1 MSTRERSRAAPT
13 ALSRWQTL
21 HRRLDNL
28 ALRWQARLDSDSADR
43 IVPWVSALVL
53 FVVLAGL
60 ALARARS
67 LEAGADLASYLQGA
81 WLVNA
86 GDPPWLSIT
95 GTNLLSD
102 QAGFIFYPLA
112 LATRFVPAVP
122 FFLMVQSAALALGV
136 VPLWRIARRVARLRP
151 GAAGTVVVAY
161 ALYPALHNINQAD
174 FHLAA
179 LALPA
184 LLAASL
190 FGLTGRWR
198 LFAVFVLFVVLCRA
212 DFALVVAG
220 LGGLLAIEGRRREG
234 ALTAGFG
241 LAWMLVALLVVQPYY
256 AHGGFVHASA
266 FAAYG
271 SSPLG
276 VLGGMIAHPFSVLGD
291 ITAEENFNI
300 VVLLLAPVVF
310 LPVLAPRY
318 LLPALPL
325 ELLYLVAN
333 AGPLRAPRVEQN
345 VAITAF
351 VFLATAMALSRI
363 GTRTIDRVRV
373 DRRVLG
379 ALLLAAMVFFVR
391 DSATSP
397 YREPWNL
404 GRQDAIDGARLDAVD
419 TIAPD
424 DAVRASPE
432 LLPLLAERHH
442 LYELDTAHPPHVRRA
457 TADHVDVVLLDE
469 QAELGWDDDDR
480 RLFHEGMLALGF
492 TRTFNV
498 EGVAVYRRG

>member
-1 MSTRERSRAAPT
+1 VSKAATTSP
-13 ALSRWQTL
+13 ARPQTL
-21 HRRLDNL
+21 QRRLDNL
-28 ALRWQARLDSDSADR
+28 VLRWQARLDSDSADR
-43 IVPWVSALVL
+43 IVPWVSAVVL
-53 FVVLAGL
+53 FVALGSMS
-60 ALARARS
+60 LARARS
-67 LEAGADLASYLQGA
+67 LDAGADLASYLQGA
-81 WLVNA
+81 WLVNS
-86 GDPPWLSIT
+86 GDPAFSSIT
-95 GTNLLSD
+95 GTHLLSD

-112 LATRFVPAVP
+112 WMTRLVPAVP
-122 FFLMVQSAALALGV
+122 FLLLVQSAALALGV
-136 VPLWRIARRVARLRP
+136 VPLWRIARRVARLRA
-151 GAAGTVVVAY
+151 GAAATVLVAY
-161 ALYPALHNINQAD
+161 SLYPALHNVNQAD

-190 FGLTGRWR
+190 YALTDRWR
-198 LFAVFVLFVVLCRA
+198 LFALFAVLAVLCRA
-212 DFALVVAG
+212 DFGLVIAG
-220 LGGLLAIEGRRREG
+220 MGGLLAIEGKRRQG
-234 ALTAGFG
+234 AITAGVG
-241 LAWMLVALLVVQPYY
+241 LAWVLVALFVVQPYY
-256 AHGGFVHASA
+256 ADGAFVHASA

-333 AGPLRAPRVEQN
+333 ASELRQPRLEQN

-351 VFLATAMALSRI
+351 IFLATAMALSRI

-379 ALLLAAMVFFVR
+379 ALLLAAIVFFVR

-397 YREPWNL
+397 YRSPWDL
-404 GRQDAIDGARLDAVD
+404 GRQDAADGARLDAVD
-419 TIAPD
+419 TIAD
-424 DAVRASPE
+424 DESVRASPN
-432 LLPLLAERHH
+432 LLPLLAERHN
-442 LYELDTAHPPHVRRA
+442 LYELDTTEPPHVRRA
-457 TADHVDVVLLDE
+457 TADDVDVVVLDE
-469 QAELGWDDDDR
+469 QAEVTWDDDDR
-480 RLFHEGMLALGF
+480 RLFHEGMLALGY
-492 TRTFNV
+492 TRAFNV
-498 EGVAVYRRG
+498 EGIAVYRRG